1 MREGSELGDVS
12 LVGNIYKG
20 NCTCLKEELK
30 NDLEFIYVHGN
41 KGERE
46 RERVRG
52 EAFLLL

>member
-30 NDLEFIYVHGN
+30 NDLEFIYVHGY

-46 RERVRG
+46 REG
-52 EAFLLL
+52 